1 MSYIPFTEEQKR
13 QADAVDLED
22 FLLRHGERLLPSG
35 RDKRL
40 ASDHSVTIRGSQ
52 WYDHEAKTGGGPVAF
67 LQTFRGLSYGAGV
80 ISTGSC
86 AWGSSVEYECRKRL
100 RECEAL
106 ILEAMGVVHQ

>member
-67 LQTFRGLSYGAGV
+67 LQTFRGLSYAEAVTELLGV
-80 ISTGSC
+80 S
-86 AWGSSVEYECRKRL
+86 L
-100 RECEAL
+100 
-106 ILEAMGVVHQ
+106 